1 MSFDTRLSPSR
12 VTAAAAS
19 EFPRWALFALL
30 VIYIG
35 AGLFGRDP
43 WSGDGALGL
52 GIIASMVEGGSTAW
66 WLPNAVGEW
75 IAEEGPLPFWVGAI
89 FVHLLGDLLGD
100 AQAAR
105 LSCIVW
111 FALATT
117 ALWYATYRLARRTE
131 AQPVTFAFGGE
142 AQPRDYGRMLA
153 DISVLLF
160 LGTLGIVVRLH
171 EVNAEPA
178 AMAFTALA
186 LYGLALA
193 LDSPRRGALV
203 AGIAVG
209 ALALSRG
216 PWIALW
222 LLAAALVA
230 FRTIVPH
237 GGRRNALLLAAS
249 AIAVAAIWPAG
260 MLTTP
265 LQAREEFFDAW
276 LFNAR
281 RTLDWPQPASLGW
294 IAQNF
299 VWYCWPLWPLAAW
312 TLFSWRHALRLPH
325 IAVPLMV
332 FTAFLPPMLVQ
343 SPVSDS
349 SLILLI
355 PPMVLLA
362 AFGATSLR
370 RSLDNLVD
378 WLAIATF
385 SLFALAAW
393 MYFVA
398 MTAGTP
404 PKMAAS
410 VFRLVPGFS
419 AEVRPLAV
427 ALAAAASIGWLV
439 FAVWRIARRPP
450 MLWRGAA
457 LAASGLTMLW
467 LLVVTLF
474 LPAVNYNR
482 TYAPL
487 AAEVRRQIDNL
498 SPGSTCVEGYRMS
511 AAVKSLFAYH
521 GGVRFAPPDSASPCD
536 LMLHRDLRRT
546 QLDDGPPPGTWVEHW
561 QGGWAA
567 RPDEVFK
574 LYRRGG

>member
-12 VTAAAAS
+12 VSAAAAS

-30 VIYIG
+30 VVYIG
-35 AGLFGRDP
+35 AGLFSREP
-43 WSGDGALGL
+43 WSGDDALGL
-52 GIIASMVEGGSTAW
+52 GIITSMVEGGSTAW
-66 WLPNAVGEW
+66 WLPHAVGEW

-89 FVHLLGDLLGD
+89 FVQLLGGLLGD

-131 AQPVTFAFGGE
+131 AQPVSFAFGGE
-142 AQPRDYGRMLA
+142 AKPRDYGRMLA
-153 DISVLLF
+153 DIAVLLF
-160 LGTLGIVVRLH
+160 LGTLGIVIRQH

-178 AMAFTALA
+178 ALAFTALA
-186 LYGLALA
+186 LYGLACA
-193 LDSPRRGALV
+193 LDSPRRGALI
-203 AGIAVG
+203 AGLAIG

-222 LLAAALVA
+222 LLAAALIA
-230 FRTIVPH
+230 FRAIVTPD
-237 GGRRNALLLAAS
+237 GRRNAALLAGC
-249 AIAVAAIWPAG
+249 AIAVAAIWPIG
-260 MLTTP
+260 MLSTP
-265 LQAREEFFDAW
+265 PQARAEFIASW
-276 LFNAR
+276 LFNAG

-294 IAQNF
+294 IARNF
-299 VWYCWPLWPLAAW
+299 VWYGWPLWPLAAW
-312 TLFSWRHALRLPH
+312 TLYSWRHALRLPH
-325 IAVPLMV
+325 IAVPVIV
-332 FTAFLPPMLVQ
+332 FGAFLPPMLLQ

-370 RSLDNLVD
+370 RSLDSLVD

-385 SLFALAAW
+385 SLFGLAAW
-393 MYFVA
+393 MYFLA
-398 MTAGTP
+398 MTTGSP

-410 VFRLVPGFS
+410 VFRLVPGF
-419 AEVRPLAV
+419 EVESRPIAV
-427 ALAAAASIGWLV
+427 AIALAASLGWVVLT
-439 FAVWRIARRPP
+439 VWRIARRPP

-457 LAASGLTMLW
+457 LAAYGLTMLW
-467 LLVVTLF
+467 LLLVTLF

-482 TYAPL
+482 TYGPL
-487 AAEVRRQIDNL
+487 AAEVKRQIDTL
-498 SPGSTCVEGYRMS
+498 APAGGCVEAYRMS
-511 AAVKSLFAYH
+511 ASVKSLFVHHA
-521 GGVRFAPPDSASPCD
+521 GLRFAPPDSATQCEV
-536 LMLHRDLRRT
+536 LLHRDSRRT
-546 QLDDGPPPGTWVEHW
+546 QLDDGPPPGAWVQHW
-561 QGGWAA
+561 QGGWPA
-567 RPDEVFK
+567 RPDEVFR